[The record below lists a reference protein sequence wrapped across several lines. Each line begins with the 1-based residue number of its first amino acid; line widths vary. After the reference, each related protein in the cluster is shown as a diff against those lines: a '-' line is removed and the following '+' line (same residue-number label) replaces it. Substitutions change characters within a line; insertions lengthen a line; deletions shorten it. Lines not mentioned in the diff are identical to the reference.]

1 MISQGEARGGTGT
14 WDLKFID
21 YLFPKLPSAHLHW
34 SSSHVHCLI
43 ELAKVEFFATDRRDF
58 EIVIAQFPVELHQ
71 IILEILA
78 FSSFILL
85 VEEL

>member
-1 MISQGEARGGTGT
+1 MISQGEARGGTRT
-14 WDLKFID
+14 WDLKFIY
-21 YLFPKLPSAHLHW
+21 YLFPKLPSAYLHW
-34 SSSHVHCLI
+34 SSSHIHSLI
-43 ELAKVEFFATDRRDF
+43 ELAKVELFASDRGHF